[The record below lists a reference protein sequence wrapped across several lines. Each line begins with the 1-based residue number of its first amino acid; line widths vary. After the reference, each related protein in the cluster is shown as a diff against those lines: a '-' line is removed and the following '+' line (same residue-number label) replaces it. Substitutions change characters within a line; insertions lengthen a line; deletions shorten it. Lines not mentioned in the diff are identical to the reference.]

1 MKYSAEKWAQIANGL
16 LDVVFESFGAEWC
29 VAWAIDNG
37 FTDEEILDIFIDDR
51 ELVKKMRKE
60 SEEA

>member
-1 MKYSAEKWAQIANGL
+1 MKYSCEKWAQIANGL

-37 FTDEEILDIFIDDR
+37 LTDEEIFDIIIDDK
-51 ELVKKMRKE
+51 ELIAKVRKE
-60 SEEA
+60 SEEI